1 MYKFLVV
8 LFIFSIISFQ
18 YKINVEASDKY
29 IPVEKIEG
37 ADELMGE
44 EQPEKE
50 KSELALMMQDIDDSY
65 KAVEEMSGYYKY
77 KKKQWRIILEAGE
90 NIVKITKKVR
100 IKFAKPDD
108 WTYEELMELMQV
120 EAKKMAEIAKNK
132 DKDGSLEDQQ
142 WQVRRL
148 RQTCAKCHKHLD
160 IHIYPNLYKK
170 EHSEKPPAQSEHP
183 KAEHPKAEASE
194 ADTSKSEHPGTRH
207 PK

>member
-1 MYKFLVV
+1 MCKFLVV
-8 LFIFSIISFQ
+8 LCIISIISFQ
-18 YKINVEASDKY
+18 YKINVEASNKH
-29 IPVEKIEG
+29 IPTEQIES

-65 KAVEEMSGYYKY
+65 KAVEEMAGYYKY

-90 NIVKITKKVR
+90 NIAKITKKVR

-108 WTYEELMELMQV
+108 FKYEEQMKIMQE

-132 DKDGSLEDQQ
+132 DNDGSLEDQQ

-148 RQTCAKCHKHLD
+148 RQTCALCHKHLD

-170 EHSEKPPAQSEHP
+170 EHAEKPQAP
-183 KAEHPKAEASE
+183 
-194 ADTSKSEHPGTRH
+194 
-207 PK
+207 

>member
-1 MYKFLVV
+1 MYKFLIV
-8 LFIFSIISFQ
+8 LCIFSIISFQ
-18 YKINVEASDKY
+18 NKINIEASDIY
-29 IPVEKIEG
+29 VPAEKIEG

-44 EQPEKE
+44 EPPEKE

-77 KKKQWRIILEAGE
+77 KKKQWKIILKAGE
-90 NIVKITKKVR
+90 NIAKITKKVR

-108 WTYEELMELMQV
+108 FKYEEQMKLMQE

-132 DKDGSLEDQQ
+132 DIDGSLEDQQ

-148 RQTCAKCHKHLD
+148 RQTCAICHKHLD

-170 EHSEKPPAQSEHP
+170 KHKE
-183 KAEHPKAEASE
+183 
-194 ADTSKSEHPGTRH
+194 
-207 PK
+207 